1 MSARVVGR
9 VGSLALVAV
18 LMAAVHGAVLKSTL
32 ESVEAG
38 QVLPLVGADFHDGM
52 TVSLVLVGVFDE
64 HPLGE
69 ATANDEGRFSVEL
82 TIPADARP
90 GEYQVVAYEPSGER
104 ATALD
109 ITVLAASA
117 SGMAEPSHEEG
128 EPSHEEAEP
137 SHEEGA
143 GHDEAEAS
151 AARADDMIIE
161 RSMSGAGWGVVG
173 LMIGLAGG
181 LGMVL
186 LRGAPSTEV

>member
-1 MSARVVGR
+1 MEEGAHMSARVVGR

-117 SGMAEPSHEEG
+117 SAVAEPSHEEG
-128 EPSHEEAEP
+128 EP

>member
-1 MSARVVGR
+1 MEEGAHMSARVVGR

-38 QVLPLVGADFHDGM
+38 QALPLVGADFHDGM

-117 SGMAEPSHEEG
+117 SAVAEPSHEEG
-128 EPSHEEAEP
+128 EP

-181 LGMVL
+181 LGIVL
-186 LRGAPSTEV
+186 LRSAPPTEV

>member
-1 MSARVVGR
+1 MSARIVGSVV
-9 VGSLALVAV
+9 SLALVAV
-18 LMAAVHGAVLKSTL
+18 LMAAVHGAVLKSAL

-38 QVLPLVGADFHDGM
+38 RVLPLVGADFPDGM

-69 ATANDEGRFSVEL
+69 ATANDEGGFTIDLE
-82 TIPADARP
+82 IPADARP
-90 GEYQVVAYEPSGER
+90 GAYQMVAYEPSGER
-104 ATALD
+104 GTALD

-117 SGMAEPSHEEG
+117 PAVTEHSREG
-128 EPSHEEAEP
+128 A
-137 SHEEGA
+137 A

-151 AARADDMIIE
+151 VARADEMIIE
-161 RSMSGAGWGVVG
+161 RSTSGAGWGVIG

-186 LRGAPSTEV
+186 LRGAPTTEV

>member
-1 MSARVVGR
+1 MSARIVGSVV
-9 VGSLALVAV
+9 SLALVAV
-18 LMAAVHGAVLKSTL
+18 LMAAVHGAVLKSAL

-38 QVLPLVGADFHDGM
+38 RVLPLVGADFPDGM

-69 ATANDEGRFSVEL
+69 ATANDEGGFTIDLE
-82 TIPADARP
+82 IPADARP
-90 GEYQVVAYEPSGER
+90 GAYQMVAYEPSGER

-117 SGMAEPSHEEG
+117 AAVTEHSREG
-128 EPSHEEAEP
+128 A
-137 SHEEGA
+137 A

-151 AARADDMIIE
+151 VARADEMIIE
-161 RSMSGAGWGVVG
+161 RSTSGAGWGVIG

-186 LRGAPSTEV
+186 LRGAPTTEV

>member
-38 QVLPLVGADFHDGM
+38 QALPLVGADFHGGM

-117 SGMAEPSHEEG
+117 SAV
-128 EPSHEEAEP
+128 AEP

>member
-1 MSARVVGR
+1 MEEGAHMSARVVGR

-109 ITVLAASA
+109 ITVLAQSASA
-117 SGMAEPSHEEG
+117 VAEPSHEEG
-128 EPSHEEAEP
+128 EP